1 MFNSYI
7 NEISYEIVKN
17 FSESSFRDVIKLALL
32 SFKINASTE
41 VMSACGRAD
50 LTAESNYYLYVFE
63 LKVTD
68 KKSNVASK
76 LEDAKSKLSQIS
88 MHEDFQ
94 ERQLFL

>member
-1 MFNSYI
+1 MG
-7 NEISYEIVKN
+7 
-17 FSESSFRDVIKLALL
+17 
-32 SFKINASTE
+32 
-41 VMSACGRAD
+41 ACGRAD
-50 LTAESNYYLYVFE
+50 LTAESNDYLYVFE

-68 KKSNVASK
+68 KKSNVSSK